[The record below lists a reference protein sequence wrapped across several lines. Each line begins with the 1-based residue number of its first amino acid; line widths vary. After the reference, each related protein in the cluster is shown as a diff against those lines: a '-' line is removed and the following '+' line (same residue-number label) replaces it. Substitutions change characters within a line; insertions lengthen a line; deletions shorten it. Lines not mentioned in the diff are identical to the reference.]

1 MKKILTIGKVWL
13 DKPYVYNA
21 QREKIPL
28 TAEDGFT
35 ITTVMPIT
43 IAFKELFQ
51 HAHISIGELIIE
63 ERVVEA
69 KSFRIEGGKIPVDK
83 SDESPNILVFQDSSE
98 KSAEKTIKAIQT
110 AVENEGYIVTQT
122 EIWNCNRNK
131 CNVVGYETL

>member
-1 MKKILTIGKVWL
+1 WL
-13 DKPYVYNA
+13 DRPYEYRA

-51 HAHISIGELIIE
+51 HAHIAIGEPEIE

-69 KSFRIEGGKIPVDK
+69 KSFRIDGVKIPVEK

-98 KSAEKTIKAIQT
+98 QSANKTIIAIRK
-110 AVENEGYIVTQT
+110 AVEFEGYEVTQT

-131 CNVVGYETL
+131 CYIEGTETL